1 MDVFAD
7 NNLIV
12 KDMINQTRNN
22 NTQINNKKTQINNK
36 NKNKTSLLLDTGL
49 IQKQYHVYY
58 LYRIICKYFS
68 FFRSMALVN
77 SIREINDSLL
87 IPSNY
92 KYVCYPLAGHL
103 TTNEEIL
110 DKAFDLMINIFKSA
124 KAKLLE
130 TQRSTDSDIE
140 DFLGSKTPEVIIND
154 IKELIKYVPGISS
167 HLLPPVYS

>member
-12 KDMINQTRNN
+12 KDMINQIRN
-22 NTQINNKKTQINNK
+22 NNK
-36 NKNKTSLLLDTGL
+36 NKKKTLLIDTGL

-77 SIREINDSLL
+77 SIREINETLL

-103 TTNEEIL
+103 TTNEAIL
-110 DKAFDLMINIFKSA
+110 DKAFDLMLNLFRNA
-124 KAKLLE
+124 KAKLIE

-140 DFLGSKTPEVIIND
+140 EFLETKTPEVIIND

-167 HLLPPVYS
+167 HLLPPIYS

>member
-12 KDMINQTRNN
+12 KDMITQVRNN
-22 NTQINNKKTQINNK
+22 NSKKNQTNQNRKKT
-36 NKNKTSLLLDTGL
+36 LLIDTGL

-77 SIREINDSLL
+77 SIREINETLL

-92 KYVCYPLAGHL
+92 KYVCYPLSGHL
-103 TTNEEIL
+103 TTNEAIL
-110 DKAFDLMINIFKSA
+110 DKAFDLMLNLFRNA

-140 DFLGSKTPEVIIND
+140 EFLGSKTPEIIIND

-167 HLLPPVYS
+167 HLLPPIYS